1 MNWGEIDNAWAFL
14 AVLAVQVASLAGLF
28 YGQHK
33 GRAGR
38 SEDREVIAQAAK
50 KVDAVSA
57 KVEVV
62 KQDVKVVRGE
72 VKNDHPDEQNLR
84 DQVDRI
90 EQAVDRLTSAVTDI
104 GRRQIDQG
112 RDIGGIR
119 EEMRT
124 ERKERIE
131 GDRRR
136 CK

>member
-1 MNWGEIDNAWAFL
+1 MSQVDNAWAFL
-14 AVLAVQVASLAGLF
+14 GLVVVQLASLVALF

-33 GRAGR
+33 GKAGR
-38 SEDREVIAQAAK
+38 SEDRAVIAQAAE
-50 KVDAVSA
+50 KVAAVSTQ
-57 KVEVV
+57 VEVV
-62 KQDVKVVRGE
+62 QRDMKVVRGE

-90 EQAVDRLTSAVTDI
+90 ERAVDYLTTAVSDI
-104 GRRQIDQG
+104 GTRQIEQG

-124 ERKERIE
+124 ERQERIE
-131 GDRRR
+131 GDKRR

>member
-1 MNWGEIDNAWAFL
+1 MSQVDNAWAFL
-14 AVLAVQVASLAGLF
+14 GVVVVQLASLAALF

-33 GRAGR
+33 GKAGR
-38 SEDREVIAQAAK
+38 SEDREVIAQAAL

-57 KVEVV
+57 KVETV
-62 KQDVKVVRGE
+62 KRDVQVVRGE
-72 VKNDHPDEQNLR
+72 VKNDHPDEENLR

-90 EQAVDRLTSAVTDI
+90 ERAVDHLTSAVSDI

-124 ERKERIE
+124 ERQERIE
-131 GDRRR
+131 GDKRR